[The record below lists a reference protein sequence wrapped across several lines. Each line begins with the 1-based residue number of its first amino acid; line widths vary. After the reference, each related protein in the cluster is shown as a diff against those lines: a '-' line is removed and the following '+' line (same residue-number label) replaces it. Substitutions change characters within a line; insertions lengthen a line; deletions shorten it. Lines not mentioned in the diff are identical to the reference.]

1 MPMPKISSNSKVT
14 EVDTV
19 IKQAIS
25 LFDKSD
31 WSGDQRLTDLFT
43 KTKDDSAKLTDAVL
57 KLKNENE
64 QEEKDDLRDNAF
76 RGTYYL
82 VQAYLCNNHPSI
94 RAAAETVHTVI
105 GSVGLSIV
113 DEAYDVESSV
123 IDSIV
128 EKMET
133 QEIKDAA
140 DQLPGLEM
148 FIRDLKRSNDTFK
161 SSRVKYKSDKAEDSE
176 KLTASD
182 LKKEILN
189 HFNGKIHAYLH
200 GMSMV
205 DDAVYGEFSRSISQ
219 IIADNN
225 RAVKMRQADK

>member
-25 LFDKSD
+25 VFDKSD

-43 KTKDDSAKLTDAVL
+43 KTRDDSAKLTDAVL

-64 QEEKDDLRDNAF
+64 QEENDDLRDDAF
-76 RGTYYL
+76 RGVYYL
-82 VQAYLCNNHPSI
+82 VQAYLHLP
-94 RAAAETVHTVI
+94 RTRTAAKTVNTVF
-105 GSVGLSIV
+105 GSAGLSTV
-113 DEAYDVESSV
+113 DEGYDVESSI
-123 IDSIV
+123 IDSIL
-128 EKMET
+128 EKFET
-133 QEIKDAA
+133 PEIKDAA
-140 DQLPGLEM
+140 DQLTGLDT
-148 FIRDLKRSNDTFK
+148 FIIELSRTNDTFK
-161 SSRVKYKSDKAEDSE
+161 SSRVKYKTDKAEDSE

-225 RAVKMRQADK
+225 RAVKMRQSDN